1 MVVLRQTS
9 KISFANA
16 VRAFRTNRKGSAAV
30 EFAMIA
36 VPFFM
41 MLFAIIETGL
51 VFFAQQALETATQ
64 DTARLLL
71 TGQEQTAGYSQSQ
84 FKTALC
90 SNLATFFDCTNGIYI
105 NVTNYSNFGSVA
117 PSTPIDGSGNFVNN
131 FQYSP
136 GGSGVITLV
145 QTYYM
150 WPLFVTCLGYNIA
163 NVNGHYRLLAAT
175 AAFRNEPY

>member
-1 MVVLRQTS
+1 MTLRQTS
-9 KISFANA
+9 RIPFAK
-16 VRAFRTNRKGSAAV
+16 AFRNFRSNRRGSAAV

-41 MLFAIIETGL
+41 MLFAIVETGL

-71 TGQEQTAGYSQSQ
+71 TGQAQNAGYTQSQ

-90 SNLATFFDCTNGIYI
+90 NNLASFFDCTGGIYI
-105 NVTNYSNFGSVA
+105 NVTNYANFGAVA
-117 PSTPIDGSGNFVNN
+117 PTTPIDASGNFVNN

-136 GGSGVITLV
+136 GGSGVVTLV

-150 WPLFVTCLGYNIA
+150 WPILVTGLGYNIA
-163 NVNGHYRLLAAT
+163 NVNGHYRLLSST

>member
-1 MVVLRQTS
+1 MAVRQTS
-9 KISFANA
+9 RVPFAKAIRSFS
-16 VRAFRTNRKGSAAV
+16 RNRRGSAAV

-71 TGQEQTAGYSQSQ
+71 TGQAQNAGYSQSQ

-90 SNLATFFDCTNGIYI
+90 NNLSSMFDCTNGIYI
-105 NVTNYSNFGSVA
+105 NVQNFSSFAGVSATN
-117 PSTPIDGSGNFVNN
+117 PIDASGNFVNN
-131 FQYSP
+131 FGYAP

-145 QTYYM
+145 QVYYM
-150 WPLFVTCLGYNIA
+150 WPLFVTSLGYNYA

>member
-1 MVVLRQTS
+1 MALRQTS
-9 KISFANA
+9 RVSFAKA
-16 VRAFRTNRKGSAAV
+16 LRDFGGNRKGNAAV
-30 EFAMIA
+30 QFAMVA

-71 TGQEQTAGYSQSQ
+71 TGQAQSANYSQSQ

-90 SNLATFFDCTNGIYI
+90 NNLASFFDCTNGIYI
-105 NVTNYSNFGSVA
+105 NVTNYANFGAVA
-117 PSTPIDGSGNFVNN
+117 PSTPIDGSGNFVNS
-131 FQYSP
+131 FSYSP

-150 WPLFVTCLGYNIA
+150 WPLFVTGLGYNIA

>member
-1 MVVLRQTS
+1 MALRQTS
-9 KISFANA
+9 RVPFATAIRSF
-16 VRAFRTNRKGSAAV
+16 NRNRRGSAAV

-64 DTARLLL
+64 DTSRLLF
-71 TGQEQTAGYSQSQ
+71 TGQAQNAGYSQSQ

-90 SNLATFFDCTNGIYI
+90 GNLNAMFDCTNGIYI
-105 NVTNYSNFGSVA
+105 NVTNYANFGAVA
-117 PSTPIDGSGNFVNN
+117 PTTPIDASGNFVNA
-131 FQYSP
+131 FAYSP

-145 QTYYM
+145 QVYYM
-150 WPLFVTCLGYNIA
+150 WPLFVTTLGYNYA

>member
-1 MVVLRQTS
+1 MAPRQTS
-9 KISFANA
+9 MISFAKALRN
-16 VRAFRTNRKGSAAV
+16 FGGNRRGSAAV
-30 EFAMIA
+30 QFAMIA

-51 VFFAQQALETATQ
+51 AFFAQQALETATQ
-64 DTARLLL
+64 DTSRLLL
-71 TGQEQTAGYSQSQ
+71 TGQAQTAGYSQSQ

-90 SNLATFFDCTNGIYI
+90 NNLASFFDCANGIYI
-105 NVTNYSNFGSVA
+105 NVTNYASFGAVA
-117 PSTPIDGSGNFVNN
+117 PTTPIDGSGNFVNN

-145 QTYYM
+145 QVYYM
-150 WPLFVTCLGYNIA
+150 WPLFVTGLGYNYA

-175 AAFRNEPY
+175 TAFRNEPY

>member
-1 MVVLRQTS
+1 MISLRS
-9 KISFANA
+9 LRVGRF
-16 VRAFRTNRKGSAAV
+16 VRENRGAAAV

-51 VFFAQQALETATQ
+51 AFFAQQALETATA
-64 DTARLLL
+64 DTSRLLL
-71 TGQEQTAGYSQSQ
+71 TGQAQNAGYSQSQ

-90 SNLATFFDCTNGIYI
+90 GNLSSMFDCANGIYI
-105 NVTNYSNFGSVA
+105 NVTNYANFGAVA
-117 PSTPIDGSGNFVNN
+117 PSTPIDASGNFVNA
-131 FQYSP
+131 FSYSP

-145 QTYYM
+145 QVYYM
-150 WPLFVTCLGYNIA
+150 WPLFVTSLGYNYA

>member
-1 MVVLRQTS
+1 MALRQAGR
-9 KISFANA
+9 IAFAK
-16 VRAFRTNRKGSAAV
+16 AFRGFSSNRRGSAAV

-71 TGQEQTAGYSQSQ
+71 TGQAQTAGYTQSQ

-90 SNLATFFDCTNGIYI
+90 NNLASFFDCTGGIYI
-105 NVTNYSNFGSVA
+105 NVTNYANFGAVA
-117 PSTPIDGSGNFVNN
+117 PSTPIDASGNFVNN
-131 FQYSP
+131 FTYSP

-145 QTYYM
+145 QTYYK
-150 WPLFVTCLGYNIA
+150 WPLFVTNLGYNIA
-163 NVNGHYRLLAAT
+163 NVDGHYRLLSST

>member
-1 MVVLRQTS
+1 MAVRQTS
-9 KISFANA
+9 RVPFARAIRSFS
-16 VRAFRTNRKGSAAV
+16 RNRHGSAAV

-64 DTARLLL
+64 DTSRLLL
-71 TGQEQTAGYSQSQ
+71 TGQAQTAGYSQSQ

-90 SNLATFFDCTNGIYI
+90 NRLSSMFDCVNGIYI
-105 NVTNYSNFGSVA
+105 NVTNYANFGSVA
-117 PSTPIDGSGNFVNN
+117 PSTPIDASGNFVNN
-131 FQYSP
+131 MSYSP

-145 QTYYM
+145 QVYYM
-150 WPLFVTCLGYNIA
+150 WPLFVTGLGYNYA

-175 AAFRNEPY
+175 TAFRNEPY